1 MKIYQRDKLNVL
13 SAGTYHF
20 IKFNVFFQGGIV
32 PLKEDCHFIFIIFIF
47 IHLYGFH

>member
-32 PLKEDCHFIFIIFIF
+32 PLIQFGVYVDKMKLAHDV
-47 IHLYGFH
+47 Y

>member
-32 PLKEDCHFIFIIFIF
+32 PLIVEDFGQT
-47 IHLYGFH
+47 LTRDRTM